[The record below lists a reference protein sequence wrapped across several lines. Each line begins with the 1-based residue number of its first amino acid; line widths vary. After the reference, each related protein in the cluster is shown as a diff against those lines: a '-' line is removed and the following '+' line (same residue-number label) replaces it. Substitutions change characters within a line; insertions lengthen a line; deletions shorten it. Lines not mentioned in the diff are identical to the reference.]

1 MNAPVINGQDALQGI
16 FGEWSPSL
24 QTLDEVKCEIVNA
37 EGPLLKLRAL
47 KAGAR
52 RLAVP
57 IRHGFVL
64 KQTVVD
70 GLYIQAE
77 NLGLIEELG
86 EITILTAIATGLED
100 FSAPHDMTPPANSRA
115 TAAVSVRTAATLR
128 TKIFDPIK
136 YIVLGYIAEGATI
149 LAGRPKLGKSWLML
163 SVGLAVSRAGKCL
176 GDTKCEE
183 GDVLYLALEDN
194 ERRLQS
200 RITKLIGFANEW
212 PARFH
217 YATEWP
223 RANAGGLEQIRKWIA
238 SVEKP
243 RLIVVDVLAMFRP
256 PRDPKLSPYECDY
269 DAVQQLQRIAL
280 DTGVAIVIV
289 HHLRKSVSEVDPF
302 EKVSGTL
309 GLSSAADTVLVLDRD
324 ASGATLYGRGRDIEE
339 IETAVEFNKGTNTW
353 RVLGEAA
360 EVRRTNERAQIL
372 SVLIDADEPISP
384 RDIAA
389 KTGMPRNNVDQL
401 LFKMAKAGEVLKSGR
416 GHYLHP
422 SIHTPDKNDK
432 KIRNDIGNR
441 AAS

>member
-1 MNAPVINGQDALQGI
+1 MNAPVINGQDSPQEI

-37 EGPLLKLRAL
+37 EGSLQKLRAL
-47 KAGAR
+47 KAGAKQ
-52 RLAVP
+52 LVVP
-57 IRHGFVL
+57 IRRGFIL

-70 GLYIQAE
+70 GLYIQAQ
-77 NLGLIEELG
+77 NLGLIKELG
-86 EITILTAIATGLED
+86 ETTILTAIATGLED
-100 FSAPHDMTPPANSRA
+100 FSVPQMAPHANDRA
-115 TAAVSVRTAATLR
+115 ASAISIRTATSLR
-128 TKIFDPIK
+128 TKIFAPIK
-136 YIVLGYIAEGATI
+136 YIVPDYIAEGATI

-163 SVGLAVSRAGKCL
+163 SVGIAVSRAGKCL
-176 GDTKCEE
+176 GDTKCDE

-200 RITKLIGFANEW
+200 RITKLIGFATEW
-212 PARFH
+212 PARFY
-217 YATEWP
+217 YATEPP
-223 RANAGGLEQIRKWIA
+223 RANARGLAQIRKWIA

-269 DAVQQLQRIAL
+269 DAVQQLQRIASHA
-280 DTGVAIVIV
+280 GVAIVIV

-309 GLSSAADTVLVLDRD
+309 GLSGAADTVLVLDRD
-324 ASGATLYGRGRDIEE
+324 SSGATLYGRGRDIEE
-339 IETAVEFNKGTNTW
+339 IETAVEFNKETNTW

-360 EVRRTNERAQIL
+360 EIRRTNERAQIL
-372 SVLIDADEPISP
+372 SVLIDAGEPISP
-384 RDIAA
+384 CDIAA
-389 KTGMPRNNVDQL
+389 ETGMRRNNVDQL

-422 SIHTPDKNDK
+422 SIHIPDKNDK
-432 KIRNDIGNR
+432 KIRNDIGNE
-441 AAS
+441 AVS

>member
-1 MNAPVINGQDALQGI
+1 MNAPVINGQDAPQEI
-16 FGEWSPSL
+16 FGEWSPSP

-37 EGPLLKLRAL
+37 ESALLKLRAL
-47 KAGAR
+47 KAGAKQ
-52 RLAVP
+52 LAVP
-57 IRHGFVL
+57 IRHGFIL

-70 GLYIQAE
+70 GLYIQAQ

-86 EITILTAIATGLED
+86 DNTILTAIATGLDD
-100 FSAPHDMTPPANSRA
+100 FSPLPIEPPVNNRA
-115 TAAVSVRTAATLR
+115 AAAVSIRTAAALR
-128 TKIFDPIK
+128 TKVFEPIK
-136 YIVLGYIAEGATI
+136 YIVPGYIAEGCTI

-176 GDTKCEE
+176 GDTKCDE

-212 PARFH
+212 PARFY

-223 RANAGGLEQIRKWIA
+223 RANAGGLEQIRKWIE

-269 DAVQQLQRIAL
+269 AAVQQLQRIAS

-289 HHLRKSVSEVDPF
+289 HHLRKSVGEVDPF

-309 GLSSAADTVLVLDRD
+309 GLSGAADTVLVLDRD
-324 ASGATLYGRGRDIEE
+324 ANGATLYGRGRDIDE
-339 IETAVEFNKGTNTW
+339 IETAVEFNKETYTW
-353 RVLGEAA
+353 RVLGAAA

-389 KTGMPRNNVDQL
+389 ETGMPRNNVDQL
-401 LFKMAKAGEVLKSGR
+401 LFKMAKEGEVLKSGR

-432 KIRNDIGNR
+432 KIRNDIGNE

>member
-1 MNAPVINGQDALQGI
+1 MNAPIVNGQNAPQET

-37 EGPLLKLRAL
+37 ESALLKLRAL
-47 KAGAR
+47 KAGAKQ
-52 RLAVP
+52 LAVP
-57 IRHGFVL
+57 IRHGFIL

-70 GLYIQAE
+70 GLYIQAQ

-86 EITILTAIATGLED
+86 DNTILTAIATGLDD
-100 FSAPHDMTPPANSRA
+100 FSPLPIEPPVNNRA
-115 TAAVSVRTAATLR
+115 AAAVSIRTAAALR
-128 TKIFDPIK
+128 TKVFEPIK
-136 YIVLGYIAEGATI
+136 YIVPGYIAEGCTI

-176 GDTKCEE
+176 GDTKCDE

-269 DAVQQLQRIAL
+269 EAVQQLQRIAS

-289 HHLRKSVSEVDPF
+289 HHLRKSVGEVDPF

-309 GLSSAADTVLVLDRD
+309 GLSGAADTVLVLDRD
-324 ASGATLYGRGRDIEE
+324 ASGATLYGRGRDIDE
-339 IETAVEFNKGTNTW
+339 IETAVEFNKETNTW

-360 EVRRTNERAQIL
+360 EVRRTNERAKIL
-372 SVLIDADEPISP
+372 SVLIDVDEPISP

-389 KTGMPRNNVDQL
+389 ETGMPRNNVDQL

-416 GHYLHP
+416 GH
-422 SIHTPDKNDK
+422 
-432 KIRNDIGNR
+432 
-441 AAS
+441 

>member
-1 MNAPVINGQDALQGI
+1 MNAPIVNGQNAPQET

-37 EGPLLKLRAL
+37 ESPLLKLRAL
-47 KAGAR
+47 KAGAKQ
-52 RLAVP
+52 LAVP
-57 IRHGFVL
+57 IRHGFIL

-70 GLYIQAE
+70 GLYIQAQ

-86 EITILTAIATGLED
+86 DNTILTAIATGLDD
-100 FSAPHDMTPPANSRA
+100 FSPLPIERPVNNRA
-115 TAAVSVRTAATLR
+115 AAAVSIRTAAALR
-128 TKIFDPIK
+128 TKVFEPIK
-136 YIVLGYIAEGATI
+136 YIVPGYIAEGCTI

-176 GDTKCEE
+176 GDTKCEA

-200 RITKLIGFANEW
+200 RITWLIGFGNEW
-212 PARFH
+212 PARFY

-223 RANAGGLEQIRKWIA
+223 RANAGGLEQIRKWIE

-269 DAVQQLQRIAL
+269 AAVQQLQRIAS
-280 DTGVAIVIV
+280 DAGVAMVIV
-289 HHLRKSVSEVDPF
+289 HHLRKSVGEVDPF

-309 GLSSAADTVLVLDRD
+309 GLSGAADTVLVLDRD
-324 ASGATLYGRGRDIEE
+324 ANGATLYGRGRDIDE
-339 IETAVEFNKGTNTW
+339 IETAVEFNKETYTW
-353 RVLGEAA
+353 RVLGAAA

-372 SVLIDADEPISP
+372 SVLVDADEPISP

-389 KTGMPRNNVDQL
+389 ETGMPRNNVHQL
-401 LFKMAKAGEVLKSGR
+401 LFKMAKEGEVLKSGR

-432 KIRNDIGNR
+432 KIRNDDGL
-441 AAS
+441 A